1 MSLDLAA
8 VQTLD
13 AADPLRPFRDRF
25 DLPDGVIYMDGN
37 SLGPLPRAAREAVA
51 RAVDEEWGRGLIRS
65 WNDADWIGAPARVG
79 DKIARL
85 VGANPGEV
93 VVADSTSVNLFKL
106 AVAALCARPGRRVIL
121 TEPGNFPTDLYI
133 AQGLAAV
140 LPDVEVRTVAAADIP
155 AALGP
160 DVAVLQLSHVHYK
173 TAWRHDMAALTAAA
187 HVAGALTLWDLSHS
201 AGAIDVDLNAC
212 DADLAVGCGY
222 KFLNGGPG
230 APAFLFVAAR
240 HQASLVSPL
249 TGWMGHAAP
258 FDFSDDYRPAPGIG
272 RFLCGTPPVLS
283 LTALEAGVDI
293 ALEAPLADLAA
304 KAKRLIGLF
313 ITEVEARCPSLTLVS
328 PRHGPRGSHVSFAHP
343 EGYRIMQ
350 ALIARGLIGDFRE
363 PDILRFGVTPLYL
376 GYEDVWRAAQVLQ
389 EVLDSEAWRQ
399 QPSRIAGRVT

>member
-8 VQTLD
+8 VGALD

-37 SLGPLPRAAREAVA
+37 SLGPLPRAAREAIA
-51 RAVDEEWGRGLIRS
+51 RAVDQEWGAGLIRS
-65 WNDADWIGAPARVG
+65 WNDADWIGAPRRIG

-85 VGANPGEV
+85 VGANPAEI

-106 AVAALCARPGRRVIL
+106 VVAALRARPGRRVIL

-140 LPDVEVRTVAAADIP
+140 LPDVEVRTVAATEIP
-155 AALGP
+155 AALSP

-173 TAWRHDMAALTAAA
+173 TAQRHDMATLTAAA
-187 HVAGALTLWDLSHS
+187 HAAGALTLWDLSHS

-240 HQASLVSPL
+240 HQAGLVSPL

-258 FDFSDDYRPAPGIG
+258 FDFSDDYRPAPGVG

-293 ALEAPLADLAA
+293 ALQASAADLAA

-389 EVLDSEAWRQ
+389 EVLGSEAWRQ

>member
-1 MSLDLAA
+1 
-8 VQTLD
+8 
-13 AADPLRPFRDRF
+13 
-25 DLPDGVIYMDGN
+25 
-37 SLGPLPRAAREAVA
+37 
-51 RAVDEEWGRGLIRS
+51 
-65 WNDADWIGAPARVG
+65 
-79 DKIARL
+79 
-85 VGANPGEV
+85 
-93 VVADSTSVNLFKL
+93 
-106 AVAALCARPGRRVIL
+106 
-121 TEPGNFPTDLYI
+121 
-133 AQGLAAV
+133 
-140 LPDVEVRTVAAADIP
+140 
-155 AALGP
+155 
-160 DVAVLQLSHVHYK
+160 
-173 TAWRHDMAALTAAA
+173 
-187 HVAGALTLWDLSHS
+187 
-201 AGAIDVDLNAC
+201 
-212 DADLAVGCGY
+212 
-222 KFLNGGPG
+222 
-230 APAFLFVAAR
+230 
-240 HQASLVSPL
+240 
-249 TGWMGHAAP
+249 MGHAAP